1 MSSVQ
6 KVIGQDLYNR
16 LSDAAE
22 LTKTEPFVRVVAHY
36 DGDGTSAAIIMLK
49 TLMRLKKR
57 VHLTYIKSLLGED
70 FRNVV
75 LEYPDSLTIV
85 VDAGSDQAQYVP
97 ELEKLIIL
105 DHHFY
110 KASPSKAMNINA
122 RDFGIDGTRGACGS
136 TMAMIFS
143 LVCSEQNSDLIP
155 YFVSGMIADKQ
166 DLGGI
171 SGLNKLLLDEYSNL
185 FSNERSISLEGETLL
200 DSLVYSTDP
209 FFNGITGKPDGA
221 KKVLDDCHLGYD
233 QSPMSMNEDQK
244 RMLEKKLA
252 AHLISQKCG
261 LEAIKYLESDM
272 MKFKDLD
279 FTSKEL
285 SSIIDGNA
293 RVGKNSV
300 AVQYFLGDS
309 TLKGEMLAAWRTY
322 KTKLIDYVYRTVK
335 EIGSMSHLQ
344 YFYSP
349 ESEMAGKI
357 SDLLML
363 YLVDQSKPIIGFNVG
378 DKNTK
383 LSGRGTI
390 KLVKKGLNLSTIL
403 KSACDQV
410 GGSGGGHD
418 VAAGG
423 VIPKGKEKEF
433 VELVNKILKEQGKP
447 DSDPDAVKPR

>member
-171 SGLNKLLLDEYSNL
+171 SGMNKLLLDEYSNL

-309 TLKGEMLAAWRTY
+309 TLKGEMLASWRTY

-447 DSDPDAVKPR
+447 DSDPEAVKPR